1 MIEGTHDGN
10 LITNQS
16 FVGETLGS
24 LNGKTFVE
32 VNLQDYLGNAITP
45 TSAKLRVVNSYGTTQ
60 QNIVNG
66 SEFIIGHHSQGGV
79 RADAIIENG
88 LIKIIFNTLS
98 TAANIV
104 DYMGTIEF
112 QEVTTTDK
120 TYTEF
125 KII

>member
-16 FVGETLGS
+16 FVGEKLGS

-32 VNLQDYLGNAITP
+32 VNLKDYLGNPITT
-45 TSAKLRVVNSYGTTQ
+45 TSAKLQVVNSYGTTQ

-66 SEFIIGHHSQGGV
+66 TEFVIGHHSSGGV
-79 RADAIIENG
+79 RIDTVIENG
-88 LIKIIFNTLS
+88 IIQFIFNAP
-98 TAANIV
+98 TAAQNIV

-112 QEVTTTDK
+112 LEITTPDK
-120 TYTEF
+120 TFDEF
-125 KII
+125 KIT